1 MHTHYL
7 LRSSTLRKALLFS
20 IFVSI
25 YILLF
30 SSGGLFFLR
39 RSKSGI
45 AKQRYDLQKLYIEN
59 LELAKE
65 VRRFTVKDP
74 ELYESLARQRGLGRT
89 GETIYT
95 FYDDNSNDD
104 NADN

>member
-1 MHTHYL
+1 M
-7 LRSSTLRKALLFS
+7 FS
-20 IFVSI
+20 IFISV

-30 SSGGLFFLR
+30 SSGGLFSLQK
-39 RSKSGI
+39 SKSGI
-45 AKQRYDLQKLYIEN
+45 AKQRSNLQKLCIEN

-95 FYDDNSNDD
+95 FYNDNSNDD
-104 NADN
+104 NSDD